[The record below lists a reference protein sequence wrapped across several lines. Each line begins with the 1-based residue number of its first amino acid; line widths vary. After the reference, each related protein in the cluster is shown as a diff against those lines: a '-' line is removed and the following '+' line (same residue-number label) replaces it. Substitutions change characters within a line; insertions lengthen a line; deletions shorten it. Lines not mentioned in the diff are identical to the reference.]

1 VGRVDPE
8 AAERTAPF
16 AIQIVQSAGDLSNGR
31 PQSFEKAP
39 SGVGQGDAPGRA
51 VQQAHTQPL
60 FELPNGVAEGR
71 GRDAEAHGGGSKA
84 EILGDRHE
92 RDQVRK
98 LASTHR

>member
-1 VGRVDPE
+1 
-8 AAERTAPF
+8 
-16 AIQIVQSAGDLSNGR
+16 
-31 PQSFEKAP
+31 
-39 SGVGQGDAPGRA
+39 

-98 LASTHR
+98 LAPTHR